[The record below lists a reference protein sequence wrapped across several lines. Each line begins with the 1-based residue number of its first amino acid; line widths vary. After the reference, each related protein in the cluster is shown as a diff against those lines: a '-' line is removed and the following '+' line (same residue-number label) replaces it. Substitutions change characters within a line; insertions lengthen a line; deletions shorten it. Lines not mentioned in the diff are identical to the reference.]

1 MSSINGQESLDK
13 YVRRVIKN
21 KGLSLMEVSRR
32 ARGGISDSYLCSIT
46 KGNFGS
52 LTVGKLKAL
61 AEGLGVPEQ
70 EVLAVACGS
79 EPARDTEFECS
90 KFATLFDKYRGLT
103 DEDKRELGPILEMFE
118 REVEWR
124 RKKTFPEA
132 PLLTD

>member
-13 YVRRVIKN
+13 YVRRVLKN
-21 KGLSLMEVSRR
+21 KRLSLMEVSRR
-32 ARGGISDSYLCSIT
+32 ARGGISDAYLCSIT

-52 LTVGKLKAL
+52 LTVAKLKAL

-79 EPARDTEFECS
+79 EPGSEPDFESS
-90 KFATLFDKYRGLT
+90 KFDSLFNKYRGLS

-124 RKKTFPEA
+124 QKKIPEA
-132 PLLTD
+132 PMHAD